1 MDWRTLT
8 PSDILTDCI
17 YPDNYSLCII
27 CTNNHLII
35 SHLRVKSVLF
45 RLHPPVISSFIQTP
59 VTFDTSDPGLIVK
72 FMRRKALDTR
82 DDDPES
88 SCRNQYLPPGSW
100 HQRVL
105 AQCSRQASQCTRH
118 SRPGAQSSV
127 GAGQLRGEDVTRSA
141 LLARI
146 HIKCVSSDSSDIGS
160 ILCHPLLVKV
170 TRMWWG
176 VERTKYTKCKGDYY
190 GLMVMMTYD
199 KCWKVSASFLN
210 VNLCIRRDYI
220 IREARLV
227 PATLRCEQSRPFYP
241 QDNA

>member
-45 RLHPPVISSFIQTP
+45 RLHPPVISSFIQTL

-88 SCRNQYLPPGSW
+88 SCRNQYSPPGPGPVFTPGQSCA
-100 HQRVL
+100 RVT
-105 AQCSRQASQCTRH
+105 AAPAPS
-118 SRPGAQSSV
+118 P
-127 GAGQLRGEDVTRSA
+127 QLEQ
-141 LLARI
+141 
-146 HIKCVSSDSSDIGS
+146 DSSGG
-160 ILCHPLLVKV
+160 K
-170 TRMWWG
+170 T
-176 VERTKYTKCKGDYY
+176 
-190 GLMVMMTYD
+190 
-199 KCWKVSASFLN
+199 
-210 VNLCIRRDYI
+210 
-220 IREARLV
+220 
-227 PATLRCEQSRPFYP
+227 
-241 QDNA
+241 